1 MKKLCPACGG
11 TFNSAPF
18 FLSTVRAG
26 GFAPPAYFSRQN
38 GAKMPVPFTP
48 HRSLGGPPVGLC
60 QLGVDSFHSSR
71 QVSKPDHPVFSPLLT
86 ATLMGLGS
94 LFTTQGGRPG
104 ADHSAG
110 GGMSSPRLKA
120 GVVGLADRQGK
131 SGTPGLWP
139 GLIFIGGALFQTPT
153 TPQL

>member
-1 MKKLCPACGG
+1 MAGLLKAP
-11 TFNSAPF
+11 PF
-18 FLSTVRAG
+18 FV
-26 GFAPPAYFSRQN
+26 
-38 GAKMPVPFTP
+38 
-48 HRSLGGPPVGLC
+48 HRSGRGIRFTGVFFPPKWCKNASSVHPPPLTGWTPCRSLPAWC
-60 QLGVDSFHSSR
+60 RFISFLSPGA
-71 QVSKPDHPVFSPLLT
+71 KPDHPVFSPLLT
-86 ATLMGLGS
+86 ATLMGLGN

-153 TPQL
+153 TQQL